1 MSLTPRAV
9 VVHRPTEY
17 EELIARHGT
26 KGHAAFF
33 LSSRGRSVEE
43 VERRYAL
50 QLAAMTAVTSS
61 LPMDWRRGVR
71 HDGVDVGPW
80 MVLAWQSERIRL
92 RRAARHHAARAS
104 STAGTDGATRPRAHR
119 HRANHF
125 DRLRTLLPAVPD
137 HDYVKPAALSGEKT
151 R

>member
-1 MSLTPRAV
+1 
-9 VVHRPTEY
+9 
-17 EELIARHGT
+17 
-26 KGHAAFF
+26 
-33 LSSRGRSVEE
+33 
-43 VERRYAL
+43 
-50 QLAAMTAVTSS
+50 
-61 LPMDWRRGVR
+61 MDWHRSVR
-71 HDGVDVGPW
+71 HDGVDVGPR

-92 RRAARHHAARAS
+92 RRAARGDAARSA

-137 HDYVKPAALSGEKT
+137 YYYVKPGALSGEKI